1 MVTINNIWNFKNKT
15 LTNSLQDVA
24 YALTTTL
31 EEESLSNMD
40 SLVDFYLSNLGLK
53 LAEKGINLDIAQM
66 REEYDKVCWLTEPQ
80 QNGTYNI

>member
-1 MVTINNIWNFKNKT
+1 MKLDYESVFCSCVSSLKT
-15 LTNSLQDVA
+15 LQDVA

-31 EEESLSNMD
+31 EEESLSKMD

-66 REEYDKVCWLTEPQ
+66 REEFDKVC
-80 QNGTYNI
+80 